1 MRAWA
6 TPGSPTELLATPAW
20 ARAGLQL
27 NQRHL
32 DAANKRRRATAAAKP
47 TQLTAGEAW
56 APTLPSLA
64 EGREPSQMGPRLG
77 RWQIRMTDIFPQ
89 KRSKARPR
97 RRLRQEAAAAEEVA
111 TFEAPLGTEPPIVCV
126 GKGLAGDVLSCPCY
140 GPSWRGGPYGPLC
153 LKVDTR
159 LSAMD

>member
-1 MRAWA
+1 MRM
-6 TPGSPTELLATPAW
+6 PGSSSDRKPTSPRADPPQPEPDDASLGDPWFTDRVDDDPW

-32 DAANKRRRATAAAKP
+32 DAANERRRAKAAAKP

-56 APTLPSLA
+56 APTLPPLA

-77 RWQIRMTDIFPQ
+77 RWPIRMTDIFPQ
-89 KRSKARPR
+89 KRSKARLR

-111 TFEAPLGTEPPIVCV
+111 TFEAPLGTEPPIGV
-126 GKGLAGDVLSCPCY
+126 GKGLAGDALSRP
-140 GPSWRGGPYGPLC
+140 
-153 LKVDTR
+153 
-159 LSAMD
+159 